1 MLCAR
6 QGPAAVGVCDHDGEA
21 ADGTEKG
28 VVNPVGPGKAGGVSD
43 SRWGVGALTGAAG
56 RASESGERAAC
67 REVWGAGQGEPRAA
81 GLQEGHVSSV
91 TISCRPARRSPYTSS
106 RPTLSSRSVP
116 VGMFSIIFLHEILM
130 EGNVRAS
137 RWICHSHSLLN
148 PSEFRWINK
157 KSHAFVYRPDFF
169 FFF

>member
-1 MLCAR
+1 M
-6 QGPAAVGVCDHDGEA
+6 CDHDGEA

-28 VVNPVGPGKAGGVSD
+28 AVNPVGPRKAGAVSD

-56 RASESGERAAC
+56 RASESGEHAAGKCGPRVRESRAA
-67 REVWGAGQGEPRAA
+67 GAA

-91 TISCRPARRSPYTSS
+91 TISCRPAQRSLYTSS

-116 VGMFSIIFLHEILM
+116 VGKFSIIFLHEILM

-169 FFF
+169 FFFF